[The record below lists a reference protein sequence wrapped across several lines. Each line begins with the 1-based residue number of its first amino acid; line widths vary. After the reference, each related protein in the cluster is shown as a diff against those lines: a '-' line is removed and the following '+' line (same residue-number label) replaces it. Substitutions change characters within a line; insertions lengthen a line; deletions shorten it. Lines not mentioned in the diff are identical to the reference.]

1 MTRKHAHI
9 LLVIF
14 GMLLFPGI
22 VVSQEDDET
31 PTDDLGNVSDAF
43 QENFFEGLK
52 QKGIENY
59 ELALTALRKAEMAA
73 KGDAENIAVVHFEMG
88 KNYSKLKQFEDAKMM
103 YTQVMESQG
112 ERLDVLEA
120 LYDVY
125 YEQQDY
131 KAAIPLVEKL
141 TKYDSD
147 YKEDLAN
154 LYHRT
159 EQYEKA
165 LMLLDELDEDWGE
178 SALRNALR
186 RQIYKV
192 TGNTEGAITNLE
204 DKIDKNP
211 KKEQDYL
218 NLIFLYSEQGKT
230 EKAFDTA
237 KELLKNQPDSELVHL
252 ALYKFYLDA
261 GDIEKALNSMD
272 VVFSSSEVDKD
283 SKYRVL
289 GDFIGFANDNPGY
302 EAQLVAIVD
311 KFSTE
316 NSGQVYEQLGNYFIV
331 KDQKEKALQFYEKGM
346 AIDPDNYSL
355 VKNTLLLQIEFRKY
369 EEAARNSTGSL
380 EIFPAQPL
388 LYLINGVAN
397 IEIDQLDQAIES
409 LETGVDYLLDDLKME
424 KDFYEQLSI
433 AYSKKG
439 NDTKAA
445 AFSKKASEINI
456 AN

>member
-1 MTRKHAHI
+1 MTFKYSNI
-9 LLVIF
+9 LFVFF
-14 GMLLFPGI
+14 GMMLIPGI
-22 VVSQEDDET
+22 VMAQDEDV

-59 ELALTALRKAEMAA
+59 ELALSALRKAEMAA
-73 KGDAENIAVVHFEMG
+73 KGDAQNIAVVHFEMG
-88 KNYSKLKQFEDAKMM
+88 KNYSKLKQYEEAEMLFN
-103 YTQVMESQG
+103 QVLESQG

-120 LYDVY
+120 LYDVF
-125 YEQQDY
+125 YEKQDFA
-131 KAAIPLVEKL
+131 AAIPLVEKL

-159 EQYEKA
+159 GQYEKA
-165 LMLLDELDEDWGE
+165 LDLLDELDEDWGE

-218 NLIFLYSEQGKT
+218 NLIFLYSEQGDT
-230 EKAFDTA
+230 EKAFETA
-237 KELLKNQPDSELVHL
+237 KELLRNQPDSELVHL
-252 ALYKFYLDA
+252 ALYKFYLNN
-261 GDIEKALNSMD
+261 GDIENALNSMD

-289 GDFIGFANDNPGY
+289 GDFIGYANENPGY
-302 EAQLVAIVD
+302 ETRLEAIVD
-311 KFSTE
+311 KFSIE
-316 NSGQVYEQLGNYFIV
+316 NSGQVYEQLGLYFIA

-346 AIDPDNYSL
+346 ANDPDNYSL

-369 EEAARNSTGSL
+369 EDAARNSSQSL

-397 IEIDQLDQAIES
+397 IEIDQPDLAIES
-409 LETGVDYLLDDLKME
+409 LETGLDYLLDDLKME

-433 AYSKKG
+433 AYTKKG
-439 NDTKAA
+439 NDSKAA
-445 AFSKKASEINI
+445 SFSKKASEINI

>member
-9 LLVIF
+9 LLIIF

-165 LMLLDELDEDWGE
+165 LELLDELDEDWGE

-302 EAQLVAIVD
+302 EAQLEAIVD

>member
-1 MTRKHAHI
+1 MKKHSYL
-9 LLVIF
+9 LLVLVVLFQISG
-14 GMLLFPGI
+14 GMFA
-22 VVSQEDDET
+22 QEEEP

-73 KGDAENIAVVHFEMG
+73 KGDKENIAVVRFEMG
-88 KNYSKLKQFEDAKMM
+88 KNYAYLKQFEDAERM
-103 YTQVMESQG
+103 YNQVLESMG

-125 YEQQDY
+125 YQQQNY
-131 KAAIPLVEKL
+131 NAAIPLVEKL
-141 TKYDSD
+141 TKYDTD

-154 LYHRT
+154 LYHLT
-159 EQYEKA
+159 EQYDKA
-165 LMLLDELDEDWGE
+165 LEILDELDEDWGE
-178 SALRNALR
+178 SVLRNALR

-218 NLIFLYSEQGKT
+218 NLIFLYSEQGDTK
-230 EKAFDTA
+230 KAYETA
-237 KELLKNQPDSELVHL
+237 QELLKNQPDSELVHL
-252 ALYKFYLDA
+252 ALYKFYLDD
-261 GDIEKALNSMD
+261 GEVEKAVHSME
-272 VVFSSSEVDKD
+272 VVFSSNEIDKD

-289 GDFIGFANDNPGY
+289 GDFIGFANQNPGY
-302 EAQLVAIVD
+302 ENRLEAIVGS
-311 KFSTE
+311 FSEE
-316 NSGQVYEQLGNYFIV
+316 NSGQVYEQLGLYYLAKEQ
-331 KDQKEKALQFYEKGM
+331 KDKALQFYEKGM
-346 AIDPDNYSL
+346 AIDQDNYSL
-355 VKNTLLLQIEFRKY
+355 VKNTLLLQIEFKKY
-369 EEAARNSTGSL
+369 SEAARASTEAL

-388 LYLINGVAN
+388 LYLVNGVAN
-397 IEIDQLDQAIES
+397 IELEKLDIAIES
-409 LETGVDYLLDDLKME
+409 METGIDYLIDDLKME

-433 AYSKKG
+433 AYLKKG
-439 NDTKAA
+439 NEAKAA
-445 AFSKKASEINI
+445 SFAKKASEINI